1 MALVGW
7 LGEIRGYGSEIR
19 GEISQ
24 HLAAHMHTRPS
35 WETEPQ
41 IQAWTT
47 WKRHQR
53 CCQREES
60 LPLSLQFSVFPSR
73 PLNLPCICALSSS
86 FILSSSPRLPSIS
99 FSRSSLRRFSRM
111 HVCVR
116 EKSARPICV
125 CLSDVPCVRSLV
137 FPLPDKMSSKR
148 QMQGGRRD
156 AWMGGLGR
164 KKICYMVNR
173 LFKGSTSWGHSF
185 ILSQANRQTH
195 THTHTLIGLLWVRG
209 HSIYTALG
217 GIKTVPQPGGK
228 VQGRLRQA
236 CDKKKGWILMANNLL
251 WW

>member
-99 FSRSSLRRFSRM
+99 FSRSPLRRFSRM

-116 EKSARPICV
+116 EKVLVLFVCV
-125 CLSDVPCVRSLV
+125 CQNCPAC
-137 FPLPDKMSSKR
+137 
-148 QMQGGRRD
+148 
-156 AWMGGLGR
+156 A
-164 KKICYMVNR
+164 R
-173 LFKGSTSWGHSF
+173 LFFLCLTKCP
-185 ILSQANRQTH
+185 ANVKRRVEREM
-195 THTHTLIGLLWVRG
+195 LAWEG
-209 HSIYTALG
+209 
-217 GIKTVPQPGGK
+217 
-228 VQGRLRQA
+228 
-236 CDKKKGWILMANNLL
+236 
-251 WW
+251 